1 MNIKKHKRTK
11 SNIHLGGNM
20 LQIERRQMIIQY
32 LEEHE
37 AVTVEEL
44 AKLFNVAPMTIRR
57 DLQFLEDKN
66 IAARTFGGAVLKSR
80 LIDEVPYEN
89 KSLANIEKK
98 KKIADYAASLIRN
111 GDTVILDA
119 GTTNMEIARLLVNY
133 KNLKIITTD
142 LNIATFVS
150 ASTDFEILFPG
161 GKVQNSTGSCYGS
174 STVDFLKN
182 INADISFIGSSSVD
196 IQHGIT
202 TPSMEKADVK
212 RQMIKCSDK
221 SILVADSSKF
231 GKKSL
236 IKVCNLNDFH
246 GIITDSNLDELTADK
261 IKSKKIKIKLV

>member
-1 MNIKKHKRTK
+1 
-11 SNIHLGGNM
+11 M

-119 GTTNMEIARLLVNY
+119 GTNMEIARLLVNY

>member
-1 MNIKKHKRTK
+1 
-11 SNIHLGGNM
+11 M
-20 LQIERRQMIIQY
+20 LFR
-32 LEEHE
+32 
-37 AVTVEEL
+37 
-44 AKLFNVAPMTIRR
+44 
-57 DLQFLEDKN
+57 
-66 IAARTFGGAVLKSR
+66 S
-80 LIDEVPYEN
+80 
-89 KSLANIEKK
+89 
-98 KKIADYAASLIRN
+98 
-111 GDTVILDA
+111 
-119 GTTNMEIARLLVNY
+119 
-133 KNLKIITTD
+133 
-142 LNIATFVS
+142 
-150 ASTDFEILFPG
+150 